1 MSTNW
6 KPASEAPEGVV
17 VETRVNDGEVT
28 KLKRRKRLWFVP
40 DGTMYVYFTPTHYRP
55 VAEA

>member
-55 VAEA
+55 IAEA